1 MMPRDLEKLE
11 FLNDRLARRRG
22 FLETVLRA
30 IGDGVVV
37 VSEEGILVFANKTA
51 GEMLGIDGPHAVGR
65 PVERWLPDVD
75 WAALSRTDGDGS
87 WRGVSSSEIEVFRP
101 LRRILSFTAF
111 PLERDAGAEP
121 GVVALLRDVTRE
133 REDAREALESERMQT
148 VRLLA
153 ASLAH
158 EIGNPLNALGI
169 HLQLLARSARKID
182 DPARRDD
189 LSELVRIA
197 RDEVDRLDLFL
208 SKFLNALRGGAPDM
222 QPCDVAAV
230 LEKTLGTMRA
240 DVQEHEIEIDLSVP
254 ASLPKIRADSE
265 QLQQAFFNIVRNA
278 VQSMQRGGRL
288 SIAVS
293 ADDRDLAVA
302 FRDTGSG
309 IDEERFRRIF
319 EPFETTKPDGHG
331 IGLAIVRRIVRD
343 HGGRIDLMSKPGEG
357 TCFRLVFPLA
367 DRKARMIAPPRPA
380 APVRDGG
387 VQ

>member
-1 MMPRDLEKLE
+1 MPHDIEKLA

-37 VSEEGILVFANKTA
+37 VSEDGVLVFANRTA
-51 GEMLGIDGPHAVGR
+51 GEMLGIDGAHAVGR

-75 WAALSRTDGDGS
+75 WATLARTGGDGS

-101 LRRILSFTAF
+101 ERRVLSFTAF
-111 PLERDAGAEP
+111 PLEPDAGAEA

-133 REDAREALESERMQT
+133 REDAREALEGERMRT

-169 HLQLLARSARKID
+169 HLQLLARSARKIPD
-182 DPARRDD
+182 EARRED
-189 LSELVRIA
+189 LSGLVQIA
-197 RDEVDRLDLFL
+197 RDEVDRLDMFL
-208 SKFLNALRGGAPDM
+208 SKFLNALRGGQPDM
-222 QPCDVAAV
+222 QPCDVPEV
-230 LEKTLGTMRA
+230 LEKTLRTMRA
-240 DVQEHEIEIDLSVP
+240 DVQEHEVTVDVSTP

-278 VQSMQRGGRL
+278 VQSMQRGGRH
-288 SIAVS
+288 SIALS
-293 ADDRDLAVA
+293 ADDRDLSVA

-319 EPFETTKPDGHG
+319 EPFETTRADGHG

-367 DRKARMIAPPRPA
+367 DRKARMIAPPARA
-380 APVRDGG
+380 AAGG
-387 VQ
+387 GAR

>member
-1 MMPRDLEKLE
+1 MPHDIEKLA

-30 IGDGVVV
+30 IGDGVAV
-37 VSEEGILVFANKTA
+37 VSEEGTLVFANKTA
-51 GEMLGIDGPHAVGR
+51 GEMLGIDGAHAVGR

-75 WAALSRTDGDGS
+75 WRALARTGGDGS

-101 LRRILSFTAF
+101 ERRILSFTAF
-111 PLERDAGAEP
+111 PLEPDSGAEP
-121 GVVALLRDVTRE
+121 GVVVLLRDVTRE
-133 REDAREALESERMQT
+133 RQDAREALESERMQT
-148 VRLLA
+148 VRMLA

-169 HLQLLARSARKID
+169 HLQLLARSARGIGD
-182 DPARRDD
+182 EALRAD
-189 LSELVRIA
+189 LSELVQIA

-208 SKFLNALRGGAPDM
+208 SKFLNALRGGVPDM
-222 QPCDVAAV
+222 RPCDVSEV
-230 LEKTLGTMRA
+230 LGKTLGTMRA
-240 DVQEHEIEIDLSVP
+240 DVQEHEIAIDVSTP
-254 ASLPKIRADSE
+254 SSLPKIRADSE

-288 SIAVS
+288 SIALS
-293 ADDRDLAVA
+293 ADDRDLSVA

-319 EPFETTKPDGHG
+319 EPFETSRPDGHG

-367 DRKARMIAPPRPA
+367 DRRARMIAPPARGA
-380 APVRDGG
+380 AGG
-387 VQ
+387 GPQ